1 MSPNRY
7 TVALRSSKI
16 ARRLRVQRVK
26 IAKLWNCHASHAQ
39 NRNMPLTAAQ
49 RGQQNRVTI
58 AFRLREST
66 RRPILWN
73 APRRETAI
81 QLRFTHR
88 KSQDALGFSASGLQN
103 GRTVARRIPKSA
115 RRLRLWR
122 KWKTKP
128 CDCCASLARI
138 NETP

>member
-7 TVALRSSKI
+7 TVAFHSSKI
-16 ARRLRVQRVK
+16 ARRLRVQRIR
-26 IAKLWNCHASHAQ
+26 IAKLWDCHASHAQ
-39 NRNMPLTAAQ
+39 NRNMPLTLAQ
-49 RGQQNRVTI
+49 WGQQNRVTV

-66 RRPILWN
+66 RRPRLWN

-81 QLRFTHR
+81 QLRFTRR

-103 GRTVARRIPKSA
+103 GRTVARRMPKSA
-115 RRLRLWR
+115 RCLRLWR
-122 KWKTKP
+122 NGITKP